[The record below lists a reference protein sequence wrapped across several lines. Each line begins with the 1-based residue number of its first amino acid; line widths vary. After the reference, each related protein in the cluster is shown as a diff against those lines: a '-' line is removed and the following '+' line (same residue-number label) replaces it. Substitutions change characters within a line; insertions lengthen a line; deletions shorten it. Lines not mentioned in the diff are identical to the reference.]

1 MADLIASSYGGRNRR
16 VAEAWAQ
23 KRVAGDDQ
31 VTFER
36 LEKVSKTYTHGQ
48 TTPIYVLLCMCVCAC
63 ACACERLWACLCMS
77 VCVHVCV
84 HVCERLCVRLCMYLC
99 V

>member
-1 MADLIASSYGGRNRR
+1 MRDDTFFESCGVADLIASSYGGRNRR

-63 ACACERLWACLCMS
+63 ACACAC
-77 VCVHVCV
+77 VCVSPLFHVCM
-84 HVCERLCVRLCMYLC
+84 HVSA
-99 V
+99 

>member
-1 MADLIASSYGGRNRR
+1 VADLIASSYGGRNRR

-63 ACACERLWACLCMS
+63 ACACAC
-77 VCVHVCV
+77 VCVSPLFHVCM
-84 HVCERLCVRLCMYLC
+84 HVSA
-99 V
+99 

>member
-63 ACACERLWACLCMS
+63 ACACAC
-77 VCVHVCV
+77 VCVSPLFHVCM
-84 HVCERLCVRLCMYLC
+84 HVSA
-99 V
+99 